1 MNFPETTKQTRET
14 YEQVSKK
21 ASKVLTLDSNI
32 PHFFFFFFHLP
43 HFVYVRILPN
53 RFKTNNELI

>member
-1 MNFPETTKQTRET
+1 MNFPETIKQTRET
-14 YEQVSKK
+14 YEQISKNV
-21 ASKVLTLDSNI
+21 SKVLTLDS

>member
-1 MNFPETTKQTRET
+1 MNFPETIKQTRET
-14 YEQVSKK
+14 YEQISKNV
-21 ASKVLTLDSNI
+21 SKVLTLDS
-32 PHFFFFFFHLP
+32 PHFFFFFFFHLP